1 MKEIMKYFII
11 VILIF
16 NSFFSIGQNITIDSV
31 CQNIVDQISKNDS
44 LNDWIYSN
52 QNNTIRWTMIDTIH
66 LGGGC
71 CGPDIRILDFEK
83 IDTVLLTLRCEN
95 GWNKEM
101 IDSFRRLNV
110 EIIDV
115 LSKELISYCDDI
127 DWRIKIN
134 KESFTEYPYN
144 TLTSYYKFS
153 KKGKYNI
160 VNVVRLPDTTIN
172 NVGIFVDLSFNYSWL
187 MISQEGPREKLLDQM
202 EFVSYEILQS
212 EYLITGRFE
221 YK

>member
-1 MKEIMKYFII
+1 
-11 VILIF
+11 
-16 NSFFSIGQNITIDSV
+16 
-31 CQNIVDQISKNDS
+31 
-44 LNDWIYSN
+44 
-52 QNNTIRWTMIDTIH
+52 MIDTIH